1 MDDSS
6 LTDEQM
12 YARMKNGW
20 RGGLEDGTVCGGGS
34 TMEATAAA
42 RVWLADWSR
51 HACIDSVCDAGAGD
65 LHWQGAIKWAVK
77 YTPFDL
83 IPRRPEVM
91 RLDICKETLP
101 KADAILCRHVL
112 NHLDSIRVAM
122 AVERFRESGARYLI
136 ATQFDYT
143 VPGDTREF
151 CRLDLRPLLG
161 AYIEAIEDGGP
172 PDSNCKLA
180 VWELNGC

>member
-20 RGGLEDGTVCGGGS
+20 RGGLQDGTVCGGGS
-34 TMEATAAA
+34 TMEATVAA
-42 RVWLADWSR
+42 RKWLPDLMFFYD
-51 HACIDSVCDAGAGD
+51 INSVCDAGAGD
-65 LHWQGAIKWAVK
+65 LHWQRRTHWKAE

-83 IPRRPEVM
+83 IPRMPEVT

-112 NHLDSIRVAM
+112 NHLDSVRVAM
-122 AVERFRESGARYLI
+122 AIERFRESGARYLI

-161 AYIEAIEDGGP
+161 AYLEAIDDGGP

-180 VWELNGC
+180 IWNLQC